1 MGKKKAKDHSSP
13 PPSPAADQNSLPT
26 PSLSSS
32 TSSSKPWK
40 RRTFEQETAFLSKI
54 SPTQYQLDIGF
65 VDNMRVPAQVFVNE
79 DLEELLLDE
88 LRASSSGG
96 DKCGGFLPALKQV
109 ANVAALPGIVKAS
122 MAMPDVHS
130 GYGFCIGG
138 VAAFDLD
145 DPEAVVSPG
154 GVGFD
159 INCG

>member
-1 MGKKKAKDHSSP
+1 MGRKKNKDDPSKVSP
-13 PPSPAADQNSLPT
+13 VTPSPKISEDLS
-26 PSLSSS
+26 PSKQL
-32 TSSSKPWK
+32 
-40 RRTFEQETAFLSKI
+40 RRTFDQEAAFLSKLN
-54 SPTQYQLDIGF
+54 PTQYQLDIGF

-79 DLEELLLDE
+79 DLEQLLLEE
-88 LRASSSGG
+88 LRASTNG
-96 DKCGGFLPALKQV
+96 DKGGGFLPALKQV

-122 MAMPDVHS
+122 LAMPDVHS

-145 DPEAVVSPG
+145 DPDAVVSPG